1 MPQSAWMRR
10 SGPTRG
16 EGEDHKD
23 KRPTMIKLT
32 NINKAFI
39 RNKIETAAL
48 SSINLTIA
56 KGEFVAITGPS
67 GCGKSTLL
75 NVLGMMDAPTSGQY
89 LLDGTDIYGR
99 KERELVELRNRDI
112 GFVFQSFNLLDS
124 LSVFENVELPLI
136 YRKTPK
142 AERRARVTEI
152 LEQLE
157 LAACIDF
164 HPNELSGGEQ
174 QRVAVARALV
184 GDPKLI
190 LADEPTGNLDSKA
203 GEMVL
208 GLLQSLNEKGAT
220 ILMVTHSAEYAARAQ
235 RVVKMLDGRI
245 VATTV

>member
-1 MPQSAWMRR
+1 
-10 SGPTRG
+10 
-16 EGEDHKD
+16 
-23 KRPTMIKLT
+23 MIQLT
-32 NINKAFI
+32 NIKKSFI
-39 RNKIETAAL
+39 RNKIETTAL
-48 SSINLTIA
+48 SDIHLNIA

-89 LLDGTDIYGR
+89 LLDGADIYNR
-99 KERELVELRNRDI
+99 NERELVELRNRDI

-124 LSVFENVELPLI
+124 PSVFENVELPLI

-142 AERRARVTEI
+142 AERRARVTEV
-152 LEQLE
+152 LE
-157 LAACIDF
+157 LLGLEKCIDF
-164 HPNELSGGEQ
+164 QPSELSGGEQ

-208 GLLQSLNEKGAT
+208 GLLTSLNERGAT
-220 ILMVTHSAEYAARAQ
+220 ILMVTHSAEYAARAH
-235 RVVKMLDGRI
+235 RVVNMLDGRI
-245 VATTV
+245 VAVTA

>member
-1 MPQSAWMRR
+1 
-10 SGPTRG
+10 
-16 EGEDHKD
+16 
-23 KRPTMIKLT
+23 MIRLNGVTKT
-32 NINKAFI
+32 FV

-48 SSINLTIA
+48 SDINLHVA

-89 LLDGTDIYGR
+89 LPDGTDIYGR
-99 KERELVELRNRDI
+99 NERELVELRNRDV

-124 LSVFENVELPLI
+124 PSVFENVELPLI

-142 AERRARVTEI
+142 AERRTRVTEV
-152 LEQLE
+152 LERLG
-157 LAACIDF
+157 LGACIDF
-164 HPNELSGGEQ
+164 HPSELSGGEQ

-220 ILMVTHSAEYAARAQ
+220 ILMVTHSAEYAARAH
-235 RVVKMLDGRI
+235 RVVRMLDGRI
-245 VATTV
+245 VHSAI